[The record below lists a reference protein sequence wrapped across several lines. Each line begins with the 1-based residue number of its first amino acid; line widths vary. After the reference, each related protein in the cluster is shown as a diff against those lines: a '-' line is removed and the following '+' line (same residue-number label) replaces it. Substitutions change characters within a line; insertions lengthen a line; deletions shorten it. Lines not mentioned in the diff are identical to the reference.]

1 MDPPGGG
8 FIRPGTQSGSAF
20 GVKFDRPPPQQ
31 PGGRD
36 SRGGRSGGP
45 GAAGGRRSAADVFGG
60 AGRGRGRGPRGQG
73 RGAGAA
79 AASDSDG
86 DDDEEWGPRQG
97 PRGPDLPPMDPTY
110 RYGDPSLPVAK
121 YRRQILWLVENHAV
135 TIIVGETG
143 SGKTTQ
149 VPQFLLEAGWAESG
163 YAIACTQPRR
173 VAASTVAARV
183 AEEMGVELG
192 TGVGYAVRFDN
203 AVSERTRIKY
213 LTDGVLLREMMDD
226 PLLTQYSVIMVDEAH
241 ERSLATDML
250 LGLLKKVLKRRPDLR
265 LIISSATL
273 EAGKLRDFFDTSTAG
288 STARR
293 RAALT
298 AAAAAAG
305 AGVGGV
311 SCSEPDRTP
320 AAVTVEGRTHPV
332 QVHYLQ
338 QPAAD
343 YVTAAV
349 SAAVDIH
356 CEDMPGDILIFLTG
370 QDEVQT
376 AVAQL
381 EEHSRRLAGGR
392 TSYSLRMMPLPLYAG
407 LPGAAQSAVFR
418 PAPRGVRKVV
428 AATNI
433 AETSLTLEGVVYV
446 VDCCFVKQRAYN
458 PLTGLE
464 SLLVAPVS
472 QASAAQRAGRAGRV
486 RAGHCFRLC
495 REEVFAQ
502 LPKVTV
508 PEMQRSNLV
517 SMVLQLKSL
526 GIDNVMRFEWLAP
539 PPAEAMVRALEEL
552 HALRVLDD
560 DARLTKDVGLALA
573 ALPLEPSLGAALLA
587 ARGLGCVEE
596 LLTVAALMSVPH
608 VWAPAAGALRA
619 ADEAKAKFAAAE
631 GDGVTMLN
639 VHRAW
644 RSSGRSSAWCGGAVG
659 GGRWAMG
666 GGRAGRHFLNASSLY
681 RADEAR
687 EQLLG
692 ALRRHGLLPAS
703 SPPPSCGADMEPV
716 CRALAAGQFMSAAV
730 YEGTQYNPL
739 APEGDPGV
747 HLYRLVR
754 YTAHRT
760 APLKLRIHNSSVLWR
775 SAPPCV
781 VYRSVQQADSGWY
794 EMQGVTAVQPDWL
807 VELAPHMFHRP
818 K

>member
-20 GVKFDRPPPQQ
+20 GLKFDRPPPQHS
-31 PGGRD
+31 GGRSD
-36 SRGGRSGGP
+36 SRGGGGTGSGP
-45 GAAGGRRSAADVFGG
+45 STSGRRSAADVFGG
-60 AGRGRGRGPRGQG
+60 AGRGSGRGRGRGPQG
-73 RGAGAA
+73 RGGGSSAAPA
-79 AASDSDG
+79 AASDSD
-86 DDDEEWGPRQG
+86 DDDEAEDWGPGQG
-97 PRGPDLPPMDPTY
+97 PRGPDLPPMNPTY
-110 RYGDPSLPVAK
+110 RYGDPSLPVGR

-183 AEEMGVELG
+183 AEEMGVSLG
-192 TGVGYAVRFDN
+192 VEVGYAVRFDN
-203 AVSERTRIKY
+203 AISERTRIKY

-273 EAGKLRDFFDTSTAG
+273 EAGKLRDFFDTSTSG

-293 RAALT
+293 RAALA

-311 SCSEPDRTP
+311 ACSEPDRTP
-320 AAVTVEGRTHPV
+320 AVVTVEGRTHPV

-356 CEDMPGDILIFLTG
+356 CEDLPGDILIFLTG

-381 EEHSRRLAGGR
+381 EEHSRRLGGGGGGGPGR
-392 TSYSLRMMPLPLYAG
+392 PSYSLRMMPLPLYAG

-464 SLLVAPVS
+464 SLLVAPLS

-495 REEVFAQ
+495 REQDFAQ

-517 SMVLQLKSL
+517 GMVLQLKSL

-573 ALPLEPSLGAALLA
+573 ALPLDPSLGAALLA
-587 ARGLGCVEE
+587 SRQLGCVEE
-596 LLTVAALMSVPH
+596 LLTVVALMSVPH
-608 VWAPAAGALRA
+608 VWAPAAGSLRA
-619 ADEAKAKFAAAE
+619 ADEAKAKFAAVE

-639 VHRAW
+639 VHQAW
-644 RSSGRSSAWCGGAVG
+644 RSSGRSSAW
-659 GGRWAMG
+659 
-666 GGRAGRHFLNASSLY
+666 AGRHFLNASSLY

-687 EQLLG
+687 DQLLG
-692 ALRRHGLLPAS
+692 LLRRHGLLPANT
-703 SPPPSCGADMEPV
+703 PPPSCGTDMEPV
-716 CRALAAGQFMSAAV
+716 CRALAAGQFMAAAV

-739 APEGDPGV
+739 AAESDPGV
-747 HLYRLVR
+747 HVYRLVR
-754 YTAHRT
+754 YTAHKT

-794 EMQGVTAVQPDWL
+794 EMQGVTAVRPEWL

>member
-20 GVKFDRPPPQQ
+20 GLKFDRPPPQQ
-31 PGGRD
+31 PSWRD
-36 SRGGRSGGP
+36 SRGGRSGGGGP
-45 GAAGGRRSAADVFGG
+45 ASTSGRRSAADVFGAG
-60 AGRGRGRGPRGQG
+60 GRGRGRGRGQD
-73 RGAGAA
+73 RGSQGQDRGTASAP
-79 AASDSDG
+79 ASDE
-86 DDDEEWGPRQG
+86 DDDAEWGPGQG
-97 PRGPDLPPMDPTY
+97 PRGPDLPPMNPTY
-110 RYGDPSLPVAK
+110 RYGDPSLPVSK

-192 TGVGYAVRFDN
+192 TAVGYAVRFDN
-203 AVSERTRIKY
+203 AISERTRIKY

-273 EAGKLRDFFDTSTAG
+273 EAGKLRDFFDTSTSA

-293 RAALT
+293 RAALA

-311 SCSEPDRTP
+311 GCSEPDRTP
-320 AAVTVEGRTHPV
+320 AVVTVEGRTHPV

-343 YVTAAV
+343 YVAAAV

-356 CEDMPGDILIFLTG
+356 CEDLPGDILIFLTG
-370 QDEVQT
+370 QEEVQA

-381 EEHSRRLAGGR
+381 EEQSRRLAGGR
-392 TSYSLRMMPLPLYAG
+392 VSYSLRMMPLPLYAG

-464 SLLVAPVS
+464 SLLVAPLS

-495 REEVFAQ
+495 REEDFAQ

-587 ARGLGCVEE
+587 ARRLGCVEE

-644 RSSGRSSAWCGGAVG
+644 RSSGRSSAW
-659 GGRWAMG
+659 
-666 GGRAGRHFLNASSLY
+666 AGRHFLNASSLY

-687 EQLLG
+687 DQLLG
-692 ALRRHGLLPAS
+692 LLRRHGLLDANT
-703 SPPPSCGADMEPV
+703 PPPSCGADMEPV
-716 CRALAAGQFMSAAV
+716 CRALAAGQFMCAAV

-739 APEGDPGV
+739 AAESDPGV
-747 HLYRLVR
+747 HVYRLVR
-754 YTAHRT
+754 YTAHKT

-794 EMQGVTAVQPDWL
+794 EMQQADSGLYEMQGLTAVQPDWL